1 MIDPQQA
8 SAPVAA
14 AAPTQAPVIPPQV
27 NVAQGL
33 PPFYCYPSAPENAG
47 YPAQPAVAPVQA
59 PYPYPPQYPQAQAQ
73 YPQQPAVAAA
83 NPAPAPTYPNYPNA
97 AYPAHCH
104 PHHHA
109 AYYPP
114 VPPYAAQPYP
124 PQYPQAA
131 YPQQGQY
138 PYPPHLAPY
147 YAAYA
152 AQAAAATSAPQNHE
166 QGFASFF
173 NFKDEKFLK
182 GAITGAALTF
192 ILTNES
198 LQKNTI
204 KSLVKLWN
212 TLQGGIEEVKERFQ
226 DAEAEIKAEQQSK

>member
-1 MIDPQQA
+1 MTDPQQA
-8 SAPVAA
+8 SAPFA
-14 AAPTQAPVIPPQV
+14 AAPAPAQTPVMPPQV
-27 NVAQGL
+27 NAGQAL
-33 PPFYCYPSAPENAG
+33 PPFYCYPAAPENAG
-47 YPAQPAVAPVQA
+47 YPPVAPVQA

-73 YPQQPAVAAA
+73 YPQAQYPQQPAVAPAA
-83 NPAPAPTYPNYPNA
+83 PAPAAYPNYPNA

-104 PHHHA
+104 PHHQ

-114 VPPYAAQPYP
+114 MPPYAP
-124 PQYPQAA
+124 PYPQAA
-131 YPQQGQY
+131 YPQAGQY
-138 PYPPHLAPY
+138 PYPPQAAPY
-147 YAAYA
+147 YAA
-152 AQAAAATSAPQNHE
+152 AQTTAPQHE

-192 ILTNES
+192 ILTNEA

-226 DAEAEIKAEQQSK
+226 DAEAEIKAEQHSK